1 MELTGK
7 KLEEVLNAELVGK
20 DVGYSHWKFTN
31 ALLSVIRV
39 FAKRAGLDENLF
51 SYKDQGQSSAYLT
64 YRGVGQS
71 LAYLTYRGVVFGD
84 ASFQKQRGER
94 RYGSY
99 DWTFKKVFV
108 NLANEDGYSSYNGL
122 TFQEMLNKI
131 DEELSAKKSR
141 EEAKLEQAKQI
152 FQKIKAE
159 LGNVSDYE
167 VVNYIK
173 YMNDNRYSLYK

>member
-7 KLEEVLNAELVGK
+7 KLEETLNAELVGK

-31 ALLSVIRV
+31 ALLSVIRI
-39 FAKRAGLDENLF
+39 FAKKAGLDENAF
-51 SYKDQGQSSAYLT
+51 SYKDSGPSSVYLT
-64 YRGVGQS
+64 YKGVS
-71 LAYLTYRGVVFGD
+71 FGD
-84 ASFQKQRGER
+84 VSFQKQRGER
-94 RYGSY
+94 RFGGY
-99 DWTFKKVFV
+99 DWNFKKIFV

-122 TFQEMLNKI
+122 TFQEMLTRI

-159 LGNVSDYE
+159 LGNVSDYD
-167 VVNYIK
+167 VANYIK
-173 YMNDNRYSLYK
+173 YMNDHRYSLYK

>member
-1 MELTGK
+1 M
-7 KLEEVLNAELVGK
+7 
-20 DVGYSHWKFTN
+20 
-31 ALLSVIRV
+31 LSVIRI
-39 FAKRAGLDENLF
+39 FAKKAGLDESAF
-51 SYKDQGQSSAYLT
+51 SYKEQGQSST
-64 YRGVGQS
+64 
-71 LAYLTYRGVVFGD
+71 YLTYRGVVFGD

-99 DWTFKKVFV
+99 DWNFKKVFV
-108 NLANEDGYSSYNGL
+108 NLVNEDGCSSHNGL
-122 TFQEMLNKI
+122 TFQEMLDRI

-152 FQKIKAE
+152 FQKIKSE

>member
-7 KLEEVLNAELVGK
+7 KLEEVLNTELVGK
-20 DVGYSHWKFTN
+20 DVGYQHWKFTD

-39 FAKRAGLDENLF
+39 LAKRAGLDENAF
-51 SYKDQGQSSAYLT
+51 SYKEQGPSSAYLT
-64 YRGVGQS
+64 YRGVI
-71 LAYLTYRGVVFGD
+71 FGD

-94 RYGSY
+94 HYGRY
-99 DWTFKKVFV
+99 DWNFKKVFV

-131 DEELSAKKSR
+131 DEELLVKKSR

-152 FQKIKAE
+152 FQKIKTE
-159 LGNVSDYE
+159 LGTTSDYE
-167 VVNYIK
+167 TVEFIK
-173 YMNDNRYSLYK
+173 YMNDHRYSLYK

>member
-7 KLEEVLNAELVGK
+7 KLEEVLNTELVGK
-20 DVGYSHWKFTN
+20 DVGYSHWKFTS
-31 ALLSVIRV
+31 ALLNVIRI
-39 FAKRAGLDENLF
+39 FAKKAGLDENAF
-51 SYKDQGQSSAYLT
+51 NYKDQGPSSTYLT
-64 YRGVGQS
+64 YRD
-71 LAYLTYRGVVFGD
+71 VVFGD
-84 ASFQKQRGER
+84 ASFQKQRGKYH
-94 RYGSY
+94 YGSY
-99 DWTFKKVFV
+99 DWTFKKIFV
-108 NLANEDGYSSYNGL
+108 NLVNEDGYSSYNGL

-131 DEELSAKKSR
+131 DEELLAKKSR

-152 FQKIKAE
+152 FQKIKTE

>member
-7 KLEEVLNAELVGK
+7 KLEEVLNNELVGK
-20 DVGYSHWKFTN
+20 DVGYQHWKFTD

-39 FAKRAGLDENLF
+39 LAKRAGLDENAF
-51 SYKDQGQSSAYLT
+51 SYKEQGPSSAYLT
-64 YRGVGQS
+64 YRGVI
-71 LAYLTYRGVVFGD
+71 FGD

-94 RYGSY
+94 HYGRY
-99 DWTFKKVFV
+99 DWNFKKVFV

-131 DEELSAKKSR
+131 DEELLVKKSR

-152 FQKIKAE
+152 FQKIKTE
-159 LGNVSDYE
+159 LGTTSDYE
-167 VVNYIK
+167 TVEFIK
-173 YMNDNRYSLYK
+173 YMNDHRYSLYK

>member
-7 KLEEVLNAELVGK
+7 KLEEVLNTELVGK
-20 DVGYSHWKFTN
+20 DVGYQHWKFTD

-39 FAKRAGLDENLF
+39 LAKRAGLDENAF
-51 SYKDQGQSSAYLT
+51 SYKEQGPSSAYLT
-64 YRGVGQS
+64 YRGVI
-71 LAYLTYRGVVFGD
+71 FGD

-94 RYGSY
+94 HYGRY
-99 DWTFKKVFV
+99 DWNFKKVFV

-131 DEELSAKKSR
+131 DEELLVKKSR

-152 FQKIKAE
+152 FQKIKTE
-159 LGNVSDYE
+159 LGTTSDYE
-167 VVNYIK
+167 TVEFSK
-173 YMNDNRYSLYK
+173 YMNDHRYSRYK